1 MRRLLVALIAAALA
15 APASQTLAQTVP
27 ATAPSPLP
35 EIGRVRSKGFCTT
48 VRDNVAPSLLGVM
61 KTDDL
66 IGAGHRALAK
76 MADDATNSS
85 SQGVDLDRV
94 YLDKVA
100 TSMAHNLRVVDAL
113 LADKKR
119 FPDKATTDDDR
130 FAQEVRVQLA
140 AVAAEQHRTLDVLEG
155 TLETDR
161 MGQMRAD
168 IDTGMASSVSNQ
180 QGQPPLTN
188 DVRTSFLD
196 SAGLPDMAP
205 VPVLSERSRLT
216 TGKAPGQRPFD
227 RVKAVIEQQ
236 QARIAHAETIAAP
249 TITAAAYACH
259 DDRPAS
265 SPAP

>member
-1 MRRLLVALIAAALA
+1 MARPMLIAWLTASAIAVLPAGAIGQTATPAA
-15 APASQTLAQTVP
+15 
-27 ATAPSPLP
+27 SPLP

-85 SQGVDLDRV
+85 AQGVELDRV

-100 TSMAHNLRVVDAL
+100 TSIAHNLRVVDTL
-113 LADKKR
+113 LADKTR

-130 FAQEVRVQLA
+130 FAQLVRAQLA
-140 AVAAEQHRTLDVLEG
+140 AVATEQHHALDVLSG
-155 TLETDR
+155 TVETDR

-168 IDTGMASSVSNQ
+168 IDAGMASSVSNQ
-180 QGQPPLTN
+180 QGQTPLTN

-205 VPVLSERSRLT
+205 VPVLSQRSRLT
-216 TGKAPGQRPFD
+216 TGTTPGQRPYD
-227 RVKAVIEQQ
+227 RVKAIIEQQ
-236 QARIAHAETIAAP
+236 QARIAHVETIAAP
-249 TITAAAYACH
+249 TITAAAYACQGA
-259 DDRPAS
+259 PS